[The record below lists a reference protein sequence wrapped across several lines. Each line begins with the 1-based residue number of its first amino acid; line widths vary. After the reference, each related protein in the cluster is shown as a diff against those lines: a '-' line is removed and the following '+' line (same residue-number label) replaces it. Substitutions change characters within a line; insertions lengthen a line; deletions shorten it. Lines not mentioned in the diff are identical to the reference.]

1 MNNIM
6 LYGMMF
12 SKEGKLMKILLTGF
26 DPFGGE
32 TINPAWEAVKMVQ
45 NQIDDIEIVK
55 LKVPTVFYK
64 SIAKV
69 AEVLEREKPD
79 AVLCIGQAGGRYDLT
94 PERVAIN
101 INDARIPDNEG
112 QQPIDIPVFEDGA
125 AAYFSTLPVKAMVKA
140 IRHAG
145 VPASVSNTAGT
156 FVCNHLMY
164 GVLYTLEKKYPGVRG
179 GFMHVPFITSQIVHR
194 FPSAPSLSIE
204 DIVKG
209 IEAALR
215 AIALNSHDIQTVEG
229 KTY

>member
-1 MNNIM
+1 
-6 LYGMMF
+6 
-12 SKEGKLMKILLTGF
+12 MKILLTGF

-101 INDARIPDNEG
+101 INDTRIPDNEG

-209 IEAALR
+209 IEAALQV
-215 AIALNSHDIQTVEG
+215 IALNSHDIQTVEG